1 MKVNDVRGDVSEWDI
16 AGLDENILTV
26 ALSESVF
33 PDEQCSLEIVY
44 TLELAKVNHR
54 TGVTERAVNLANFYP
69 QLCAYDNGFYECEY
83 YAAGDPFYSECAD
96 YSVKLVADS
105 DYVVASSGK
114 QTGER
119 ALGGNTERSYE
130 LQNARDF
137 CFVMSKDFQVLKKI
151 RTKRKFPITITAMKK
166 RKNL

>member
-1 MKVNDVRGDVSEWDI
+1 MKVEDVRGDVSEWDI

-114 QTGER
+114 KTGER

-130 LQNARDF
+130 LQNAH
-137 CFVMSKDFQVLKKI
+137 L
-151 RTKRKFPITITAMKK
+151 PYH
-166 RKNL
+166 